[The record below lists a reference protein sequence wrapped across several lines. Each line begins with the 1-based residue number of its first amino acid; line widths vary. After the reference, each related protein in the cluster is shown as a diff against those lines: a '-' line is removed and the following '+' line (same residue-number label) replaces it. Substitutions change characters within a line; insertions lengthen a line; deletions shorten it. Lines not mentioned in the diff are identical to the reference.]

1 MADASIVRRDELVT
15 TDILTQ
21 DGGRHGL
28 AVVPGTTGAA
38 SEGADR
44 VAELGRAVLALA
56 HEQTR
61 HQVEVLRAL
70 AEAVDWDR
78 ATKAVNWDQVLQRQS
93 EILERSQA
101 RRAQLH
107 RRHVELTQAVL
118 TTVATTRRPGR
129 AA

>member
-1 MADASIVRRDELVT
+1 MVDASIVRRDELVT
-15 TDILTQ
+15 TDIQ
-21 DGGRHGL
+21 ARDGAHHGL
-28 AVVPGTTGAA
+28 AVVPRTTGAA
-38 SEGADR
+38 GEGADR
-44 VAELGRAVLALA
+44 AAELGRALLALA

-78 ATKAVNWDQVLQRQS
+78 ATKAVNWDQVLRRQG

-118 TTVATTRRPGR
+118 TTVAATRRTGR

>member
-1 MADASIVRRDELVT
+1 MADASIVRRDELVET
-15 TDILTQ
+15 GIRAR
-21 DGGRHGL
+21 DGAHHGL
-28 AVVPGTTGAA
+28 AVVPRPAGAA
-38 SEGADR
+38 GEGADPA
-44 VAELGRAVLALA
+44 AELGRALLALA

-78 ATKAVNWDQVLQRQS
+78 ATKAVNWDQVLRRQG

-118 TTVATTRRPGR
+118 TTVAATRRPGR